1 MILING
7 KTETDYNANFIHWEC
22 TAPEPQLELATVPQ
36 RDGKINLTPTL
47 SDEIHFDSRT
57 LTIELELRSLRGEWP
72 MYWSRM
78 LRDLHGQEVT
88 VARSDDPNWFYVGIA
103 SVGALEE
110 HGATAGVTITVEAQ
124 PFKRSANFV
133 EVIDVT
139 VAGDETYTIDNIYM
153 RGYPVFEA
161 SAAGMT
167 VSLNGDTW
175 TLPVG
180 ESEAYGMYFSEGE
193 NELAFHGTG
202 TVRISW
208 RGGIL

>member
-1 MILING
+1 MIYLNG
-7 KTETDYNANFIHWEC
+7 KTEVDYNANFIHFAI
-22 TAPEPQLELATVPQ
+22 TAPEPQIESVTIPL
-36 RDGKINLTPTL
+36 RDGFVDLPL
-47 SDEIHFDSRT
+47 SDEIHYSSRT
-57 LTIELELRSLRGEWP
+57 ITIDLELRSLRGEWP
-72 MYWSRM
+72 MYWSRI

-124 PFKRSANFV
+124 PFKRSANYIEIV
-133 EVIDVT
+133 DLT
-139 VAGDETYTIDNIYM
+139 VAGDETCTINNIYM